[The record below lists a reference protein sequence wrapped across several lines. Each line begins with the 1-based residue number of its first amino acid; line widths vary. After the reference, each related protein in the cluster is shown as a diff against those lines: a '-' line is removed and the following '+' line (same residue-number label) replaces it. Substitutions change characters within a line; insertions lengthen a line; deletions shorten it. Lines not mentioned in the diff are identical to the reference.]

1 MKMENRSKGSQD
13 ELESIEKCSR
23 EFMNAIDTFS
33 TEVIDDSN
41 IDQRLKFFRELSKS
55 STVLHDACQ
64 NCIIEGRNIGDKDK
78 VRSQKVIDEKFQAQ
92 EIFMELVTTG
102 FGEHIDSIRK
112 NNNSQPDE
120 VCASILSETLRNG
133 MDFYSDEKI
142 SMLLGDADIF
152 SKEANVINSDDVSNS
167 LTTPHALQ
175 RKKLAFK

>member
-1 MKMENRSKGSQD
+1 
-13 ELESIEKCSR
+13 
-23 EFMNAIDTFS
+23 MNAIDTFS

-167 LTTPHALQ
+167 LITPHALQ